1 MKAAPSDQLQI
12 LDIQRMDFAVATL
25 RNKLAAL
32 PEIAE
37 LLATSQRMAVVRD
50 LAIAAET
57 QISDIKRELLRSEAD
72 VEQVTTRL
80 DRDEKRLADGSASA
94 KELEKLQHEVQTL
107 SARRSELEEVELEIM
122 LRIDSIKERLQ
133 ELRVEEATLTSASE
147 EIHARKVYASET
159 IELEIASLIEERKA
173 IAATVDGALL
183 ELYEKIRSNSGVGG
197 TGAAAMRD
205 GRCDGCHLAI
215 NSVEI
220 SRIKTLPSDE
230 VVRCEECRC
239 ILVRGAK

>member
-80 DRDEKRLADGSASA
+80 DRDEKRLADGSTTA

-133 ELRVEEATLTSASE
+133 ELRAEEVALVSSAD
-147 EIHARKVYASET
+147 EIQGRKVAASQA

-183 ELYEKIRSNSGVGG
+183 ELYEKIRSNSG

-220 SRIKTLPSDE
+220 SRIKTLDLDE

>member
-32 PEIAE
+32 SEIGE
-37 LLATSQRMAVVRD
+37 LLATTQRMAVVRD
-50 LAIAAET
+50 LAVAAET

-72 VEQVTTRL
+72 VEQVATRME
-80 DRDEKRLADGSASA
+80 RDEKRLADGSTSA

-133 ELRVEEATLTSASE
+133 ELRAEEVVLVSASE
-147 EIHARKVYASET
+147 EIQSRKVASSAA
-159 IELEIASLIEERKA
+159 IESEITSLIEERKA

-183 ELYEKIRSNSGVGG
+183 ELYEKIRSNSG

-220 SRIKTLPSDE
+220 SRMKTLASDE

>member
-12 LDIQRMDFAVATL
+12 LDIQRMDFAVATF

-37 LLATSQRMAVVRD
+37 LLGTTQRLTVVKD

-80 DRDEKRLADGSASA
+80 ERDEKRLADGSTSA

-133 ELRVEEATLTSASE
+133 ELRVEEATLNAASE
-147 EIHARKVYASET
+147 EIHSRKVVASET

-183 ELYEKIRSNSGVGG
+183 ELYEKIRSNSG
-197 TGAAAMRD
+197 TGAAAMRE

-220 SRIKTLPSDE
+220 SRMKTLPSDE

-239 ILVRGAK
+239 ILVRGTK